1 MYFQIAQ
8 LETKLWLRA
17 QLGVRA
23 ALTAVARAAKLS
35 ALLSRPAT
43 AIKSKPGAVGSGGR
57 RLQRPWTLL
66 VAHTASDPEGLPQPA
81 SIKVAT
87 GTSLERLG
95 QPTASNAS
103 AE

>member
-17 QLGVRA
+17 QLGERA
-23 ALTAVARAAKLS
+23 ALTAVARVAKLS

-57 RLQRPWTLL
+57 RLQRPWTLH
-66 VAHTASDPEGLPQPA
+66 VAHTASDPEGLLQPA

>member
-8 LETKLWLRA
+8 SETKLWLRA

-23 ALTAVARAAKLS
+23 ALTAVARVAKLS

-66 VAHTASDPEGLPQPA
+66 VAHTASDTEGLLQPA